1 MTDLSAVNGH
11 DALEEKLGRLT
22 RKPGV
27 RASLVLDRQTGTILK
42 TSGDASALLTAKS
55 RTTSTATTLST
66 TEAPA
71 AEDNESQGMEDFAAM
86 IWTFVKQSS
95 KFVEDVDQ
103 EDEMRLLRL
112 RTKKQEL
119 VIVPDP
125 KYLLVVVH
133 ETPPA

>member
-1 MTDLSAVNGH
+1 MQVNSQ

-27 RASLVLDRQTGTILK
+27 RASLVLDRQSGAILK

-66 TEAPA
+66 SETPS

-95 KFVEDVDQ
+95 QFVENADQ
-103 EDEMRLLRL
+103 EVTSHLIARG
-112 RTKKQEL
+112 
-119 VIVPDP
+119 
-125 KYLLVVVH
+125 
-133 ETPPA
+133 

>member
-1 MTDLSAVNGH
+1 MADPNPVNGQ

-27 RASLVLDRQTGTILK
+27 RASLVLDRQSGAILK

-55 RTTSTATTLST
+55 RTTSTATTLATS
-66 TEAPA
+66 EAPTT
-71 AEDNESQGMEDFAAM
+71 EDNESQGMEDFAAM

-95 KFVEDVDQ
+95 QFVENVDQ

-112 RTKKQEL
+112 RTRKQEL

-133 ETPPA
+133 ETPTA